1 MIRDF
6 SFSDVCLPSGLEI
19 NEVVLDILRETYPM
33 LCFLGCCDYDRDN
46 IKFVIL
52 DRTTKETLQRFKYN
66 GWDFRCGKVN
76 KAFDE
81 IAEWCENYCNPKLEP
96 VKKPEPTIIR
106 PHHCECCGAP
116 LKKDQDKCEYCGTEY
131 F

>member
-1 MIRDF
+1 MTIDEAAIRILSESYPKLRFTSCYDY
-6 SFSDVCLPSGLEI
+6 DLLEI
-19 NEVVLDILRETYPM
+19 KFAVSNKTTWEILKT
-33 LCFLGCCDYDRDN
+33 
-46 IKFVIL
+46 
-52 DRTTKETLQRFKYN
+52 FKYDEW
-66 GWDFRCGKVN
+66 GFRHCGDETD

-81 IAEWCENYCNPKLEP
+81 IAEWCENYCNPKPEP

-116 LKKDQDKCEYCGTEY
+116 IKKDQYKCEYCGTEY